1 MRSTFTITGHTISE
15 HLRSWQFLAEL
26 LPAAAIVAIFFKYA
40 SDKGTYNEFAAIIG
54 AYTVLQA
61 VFTTALIFASATK
74 ARSYPVLAR
83 LTTRWPFFIGKLLA
97 AILLVFATYTLLL
110 AYLLPTRL
118 LSFAPDQNPWFY
130 LPVGSGAM
138 LLNVVTLSTITA
150 LAMPLVSRSA
160 VRLTILALF
169 ALSVFSYS
177 VADVPTQLRFLV
189 APFNALTFPFL
200 FTYQLAHNPAFE
212 SWTPLALATNLLYL
226 IIALLVAR
234 YSFSR
239 RELLLA

>member
-1 MRSTFTITGHTISE
+1 MRSIFTITGHTISE

-26 LPAAAIVAIFFKYA
+26 LPAAAIVAIFFKYQ

-61 VFTTALIFASATK
+61 IITTALIFTSATR

-83 LTTRWPFFIGKLLA
+83 LTTRWPFYVGKLLA
-97 AILLVFATYTLLL
+97 AILLVFATYALLL

-118 LSFAPDQNPWFY
+118 LTFAPEQNPWLY
-130 LPVGSGAM
+130 LAVGSGAM
-138 LLNVVTLSTITA
+138 LLNVVTISAITA
-150 LAMPLVSRSA
+150 LAMPLISRSV
-160 VRLTILALF
+160 VRLTILGLL

-189 APFNALTFPFL
+189 APFNALTFPML
-200 FTYQLAHNPAFE
+200 FTYQLAHNPE
-212 SWTPLALATNLLYL
+212 YQSWTLLALATNLLYL
-226 IIALLVAR
+226 LIALLLAR
-234 YSFSR
+234 YFFSR